1 MPPPTGPTRGHA
13 GPDEGFEAIT
23 TDRLTIRRFRPEDAA
38 TFAAYR
44 SDPEV
49 ARYQGWDTPF
59 SEEQARRFIDGL
71 EDAHPDTPG
80 EWFQFAVVERET
92 ATHVGDLAASVD
104 AEDPTLARI
113 GFTIAPASQRRGY
126 AAEALIALLGYLI
139 VDRGKRRVVADCDAR
154 NAASAALLAR
164 VGMRREAHH
173 LQSGWWKG
181 EWTDEYVYAVL
192 ATEWPRTQPARR
204 RPAARAARSDDLGEL
219 AAELDRVAAETR
231 FAGIVRIDGAEGPV
245 LAEAYG
251 LADRSHGVANTIGT
265 RFGTA
270 SVTKGVTA
278 LTVVRLVEEGHLAL
292 DTTARSLLGEDL
304 PMVADAV
311 TVEHLL
317 AHRSGIGDYVDEEA
331 GWEPTDHVLPVPVHE
346 LATSQDYLRVLD
358 GFPMKA
364 VPGEGFSYC
373 NSGYVVL
380 ALLAE
385 RASATPFHELAQ
397 EHVCRR
403 AGLQDTAFLQSD
415 ELPGGV
421 ARGYLQAEGLRTNV
435 LHLPVRGSGDGGM
448 YSTAADLHALW
459 TAFFAGRIV
468 APGWVRE
475 MVRPRSE
482 VPSESMRYGLGFWL
496 EPTGSG
502 VVLEGC
508 DAGVSC
514 RSVHDPVTGTTST
527 VLSNTSDGAW
537 PLARLLRD
545 GLPPSG

>member
-1 MPPPTGPTRGHA
+1 MSDAMPGPV
-13 GPDEGFEAIT
+13 GPDEDFEAIT
-23 TDRLTIRRFRPEDAA
+23 TERLTIRRFRPEDAA

-49 ARYQGWDTPF
+49 ARYQGWETPF
-59 SEEQARRFIDGL
+59 TEEQARRFIDGL
-71 EDAHPDTPG
+71 GGAHPDTPG
-80 EWFQFAVVERET
+80 DWFQFAIVERET

-104 AEDPTLARI
+104 AEDRTLARV

-126 AAEALIALLGYLI
+126 AGEALTALLDYL
-139 VDRGKRRVVADCDAR
+139 VLDRGKRRVVADCDAR
-154 NAASAALLAR
+154 NAASAALLER

-173 LQSGWWKG
+173 LQSAWWKG

-192 ATEWPRTQPARR
+192 ATEWPVEGGPRR
-204 RPAARAARSDDLGEL
+204 RHTSRGGVSDDLREL
-219 AAELDRVAAETR
+219 ATELDRIAEETR
-231 FAGIVRIDGAEGPV
+231 FSGVVRIDRPEQPG
-245 LAEAYG
+245 LAVAYG
-251 LADRSHGVANTIGT
+251 SADRAHGIANTVDT

-270 SVTKGVTA
+270 SATKGVTA
-278 LTVVRLVEEGHLAL
+278 LTVVRLIEEGQLSL
-292 DTTARSLLGEDL
+292 DTTARSVLGDDL
-304 PMVADAV
+304 PLVADEV

-331 GWEPTDHVLPVPVHE
+331 GWEATDHVLPVPVHE
-346 LATSQDYLRVLD
+346 LATSEGYRRVLD

-385 RASATPFHELAQ
+385 RASGTPFHVLVEEQ
-397 EHVCRR
+397 VCRR
-403 AGLQDTAFLQSD
+403 AGLQATAFLRSD

-421 ARGYLQAEGLRTNV
+421 ALGYLGTEGLRTNV
-435 LHLPVRGSGDGGM
+435 LHLPVRGSGDGGL

-459 TAFFAGRIV
+459 TAFFGGRIV
-468 APGWVRE
+468 GTGWVRE
-475 MVRPRSE
+475 MVRPRSD

-496 EPTGSG
+496 HPTGEATI
-502 VVLEGC
+502 LEGY

-514 RSVHDPVTGTTST
+514 RSLHDPVTDTTST
-527 VLSNTSDGAW
+527 VLSNTTDGAW
-537 PLARLLRD
+537 PIARLLRD
-545 GLPPSG
+545 GVAPRP

>member
-1 MPPPTGPTRGHA
+1 MSDAMPGPV

-23 TDRLTIRRFRPEDAA
+23 TERLTIRRFRPEDAA

-49 ARYQGWDTPF
+49 ARHQGWETPF
-59 SEEQARRFIDGL
+59 TEEQARGFIDGL
-71 EDAHPDTPG
+71 GGAHPITPG
-80 EWFQFAVVERET
+80 DWFQFAVVERET
-92 ATHVGDLAASVD
+92 DTHVGDLAATVD
-104 AEDPTLARI
+104 AEDPTLARV

-126 AAEALIALLGYLI
+126 AGEALTALLDYLI

-154 NAASAALLAR
+154 NAASAALLER

-173 LQSGWWKG
+173 LQSAWWKG

-192 ATEWPRTQPARR
+192 ATEWPVEGGPR
-204 RPAARAARSDDLGEL
+204 RPATGRAGRSDGLREL
-219 AAELDRVAAETR
+219 ATEFDRIADEMR
-231 FAGIVRIDGAEGPV
+231 FSGVVRIDRPERPG
-245 LAEAYG
+245 LAVAYG
-251 LADRSHGVANTIGT
+251 SADRAHGIANTVDT

-270 SVTKGVTA
+270 SATKGVTA
-278 LTVVRLVEEGHLAL
+278 LTVVRLIEEGQLSL
-292 DTTARSLLGEDL
+292 DTTARSVLGDDL
-304 PMVADAV
+304 PLVADEV

-331 GWEPTDHVLPVPVHE
+331 GWEATDHVLPVPVHE
-346 LATSQDYLRVLD
+346 LATSEGYLRVLD

-385 RASATPFHELAQ
+385 RVTGTPFHVLVQ
-397 EHVCRR
+397 EQVCRR
-403 AGLQDTAFLQSD
+403 AALQDTAFLRSD

-421 ARGYLQAEGLRTNV
+421 ALGYLDPEGLRTNV
-435 LHLPVRGSGDGGM
+435 LHLPVRGSGDGGL

-459 TAFFAGRIV
+459 GAFFAGRIV
-468 APGWVRE
+468 GTGWVRE
-475 MVRPRSE
+475 MVRPRSD

-496 EPTGSG
+496 HPTGEATI
-502 VVLEGC
+502 LEGY

-514 RSVHDPVTGTTST
+514 RSLHDPVTGSTST
-527 VLSNTSDGAW
+527 VLSNTTDGAW
-537 PLARLLRD
+537 PIARLLRD
-545 GLPPSG
+545 GVPPRP

>member
-1 MPPPTGPTRGHA
+1 MSDVVLGPA
-13 GPDEGFEAIT
+13 GPDERFETIT

-44 SDPEV
+44 SEPEV
-49 ARYQGWDTPF
+49 ARFQGWDTPF

-80 EWFQFAVVERET
+80 DWFQFAVVERGT
-92 ATHVGDLAASVD
+92 ATLIGDLAASVD
-104 AEDPTLARI
+104 TEDPTLARV
-113 GFTIAPASQRRGY
+113 GFTIAPAYQQRGY
-126 AAEALIALLGYLI
+126 AAEALTALLGYLI

-173 LQSGWWKG
+173 LQSGWWNG

-192 ATEWPRTQPARR
+192 ATEWPVGESPRR
-204 RPAARAARSDDLGEL
+204 RPAPGGGGTDDLREL
-219 AAELDRVAAETR
+219 AVELDRVADETR
-231 FAGIVRIDGAEGPV
+231 FSGVVRVDRAEGPV

-251 LADRSHGVANTIGT
+251 SADRAHGIANTVDT

-270 SVTKGVTA
+270 SATKGVTA
-278 LTVVRLVEEGHLAL
+278 LTVVRLIEEGPLSL
-292 DTTARSLLGEDL
+292 ETTARSVLGDDL
-304 PMVADAV
+304 PMVADEV

-331 GWEPTDHVLPVPVHE
+331 GWEATDHVLPVPVHE
-346 LATSQDYLRVLD
+346 LATSEDYLRVLD
-358 GFPMKA
+358 GFAMKA

-385 RASATPFHELAQ
+385 RVSGTPFHVLVQ
-397 EHVCRR
+397 EQVCRR
-403 AGLQDTAFLQSD
+403 AGLQDTAFLRSD

-421 ARGYLQAEGLRTNV
+421 ALGYLGTEGLRTNV
-435 LHLPVRGSGDGGM
+435 FHLPVRGSGDGGL

-459 TAFFAGRIV
+459 SAFFAGRIV
-468 APGWVRE
+468 GTGWVRE
-475 MVRPRSE
+475 MVRPRSD

-496 EPTGSG
+496 HPTGESAI
-502 VVLEGC
+502 LEGY

-527 VLSNTSDGAW
+527 VLSNTTDGAW
-537 PLARLLRD
+537 PIARLLRD
-545 GLPPSG
+545 AAALRA

>member
-1 MPPPTGPTRGHA
+1 MPTPLGPTRSHA
-13 GPDEGFEAIT
+13 GPDERFEAIT
-23 TDRLTIRRFRPEDAA
+23 TERLTIRRFRPEDAV
-38 TFAAYR
+38 TLAAYR

-49 ARYQGWDTPF
+49 ARYQGWDPPF
-59 SEEQARRFIDGL
+59 TEEQARRFVAGL

-80 EWFQFAVVERET
+80 DGFQFAVVERESD
-92 ATHVGDLAASVD
+92 THVGDLAAFVD
-104 AEDPTLARI
+104 AEDPDLARV
-113 GFTIAPASQRRGY
+113 GFTIAPAYQRRGY
-126 AAEALIALLGYLI
+126 AAEALTALLGYLL

-192 ATEWPRTQPARR
+192 ATEWPVAGVPHR
-204 RPAARAARSDDLGEL
+204 RPAARAGRSDDLREL
-219 AAELDRVAAETR
+219 AVELDRLAVETR
-231 FAGIVRIDGAEGPV
+231 FSGVVRLDHADEPV
-245 LAEAYG
+245 LVEAYG
-251 LADRSHGVANTIGT
+251 LADRAHGVANTVGT

-278 LTVVRLVEEGHLAL
+278 LTVVRLVEEGRLAL

-304 PMVADAV
+304 PMVAGGV

-331 GWEPTDHVLPVPVHE
+331 GWEATDHVLPVPVHE
-346 LATSQDYLRVLD
+346 LANSEDYLRVLD
-358 GFPMKA
+358 GFPMRA
-364 VPGEGFSYC
+364 DPGDGFCYC

-385 RASATPFHELAQ
+385 RASDIPFHELVQ

-403 AGLQDTAFLQSD
+403 AGLRDTGFLRSD

-421 ARGYLQAEGLRTNV
+421 ARGYLHTEGLRTNV
-435 LHLPVRGSGDGGM
+435 LHLPVRGSGDGGL

-459 TAFFAGRIV
+459 AAFFAGRIV
-468 APGWVRE
+468 DPGWVE
-475 MVRPRSE
+475 QMVRPRS
-482 VPSESMRYGLGFWL
+482 VAPAGSMRYGLGFWL

-527 VLSNTSDGAW
+527 VLANTSDGAW

-545 GLPPSG
+545 GLSPSG

>member
-1 MPPPTGPTRGHA
+1 MPTPQGSTPGNA

-23 TDRLTIRRFRPEDAA
+23 TDRLTIRRFRPEDAV
-38 TFAAYR
+38 TFATYR

-49 ARYQGWDTPF
+49 ARYQGWDPPF
-59 SEEQARRFIDGL
+59 SEDQARRFIDGL

-80 EWFQFAVVERET
+80 EWFQFAVVEREST
-92 ATHVGDLAASVD
+92 THVGDLAASVD
-104 AEDPTLARI
+104 AEDPTLARV
-113 GFTIAPASQRRGY
+113 GFTIAPAYQRRGY
-126 AAEALIALLGYLI
+126 AGEALTALLGYLI

-181 EWTDEYVYAVL
+181 EWTDEYVYAML
-192 ATEWPRTQPARR
+192 ATEWPRTQAPPR
-204 RPAARAARSDDLGEL
+204 RAASRAGASDALVLLTADLDRL
-219 AAELDRVAAETR
+219 AAETWFSGVVRLDRA
-231 FAGIVRIDGAEGPV
+231 DGPV
-245 LAEAYG
+245 LVEAYG
-251 LADRSHGVANTIGT
+251 LADRAHGIANTVET

-304 PMVADAV
+304 PLVADGV

-331 GWEPTDHVLPVPVHE
+331 GWEATDHVLPVPVHE
-346 LATSQDYLRVLD
+346 LARSEDYLRVLD
-358 GFPMKA
+358 GFPMRA

-385 RASATPFHELAQ
+385 RASGTPFHELVQ

-403 AGLQDTAFLQSD
+403 AGLRDTRFLRSD

-421 ARGYLQAEGLRTNV
+421 ALGYLGTEGLRTNV
-435 LHLPVRGSGDGGM
+435 LHLPVRGSGDGGL
-448 YSTAADLHALW
+448 YSTAADLQALW
-459 TAFFAGRIV
+459 AAFFAGRIV
-468 APGWVRE
+468 GPGWVEE
-475 MVRPRSE
+475 MVRPRS
-482 VPSESMRYGLGFWL
+482 VAPAGAMRYGLGFWL
-496 EPTGSG
+496 EPTGYP

-514 RSVHDPVTGTTST
+514 RSVHDPVTGITST
-527 VLSNTSDGAW
+527 VLSNTSEGAW